1 VAGVCTGMIQAI
13 CLVTPLELIK
23 VRQQTAM
30 LSGEYRGL
38 LATAHGVIRNE
49 G

>member
-1 VAGVCTGMIQAI
+1 VAGVCTGILQATG
-13 CLVTPLELIK
+13 LVTPLELIK

-30 LSGEYRGL
+30 EQGAYRGL
-38 LATAHGVIRNE
+38 VATARHVVQHE